1 MLALENMMKMAF
13 IMRNNDMEITVDNIS
28 IIVNT
33 KSKKSI
39 FNNNL
44 NYYSIDR
51 VKDEVRGFLYFDLKN
66 NKWVFCGLLQK
77 KLNSINY
84 INKIE
89 NLVLLLESPH
99 KDEYDVYGNP
109 LRPANGRTGTNINN
123 LFAKQI
129 NNNNLIINTLQN
141 NIAYRV
147 WIVNAIQYQTSGFNQ
162 LQALGKIYNQSWR
175 IVRNNVFKTLWKKE
189 TIFNLQAD
197 LVHRLNQIAPSII
210 INCITG
216 GKNKNGLRMLV
227 EDGLRNNNLISSALY
242 YHPSYWK

>member
-28 IIVNT
+28 VIVNT

-66 NKWVFCGLLQK
+66 NNWVFCGMFQK
-77 KLNSINY
+77 KISAICN

-99 KDEYDVYGNP
+99 KDEYDIYGNP

-147 WIVNAIQYQTSGFNQ
+147 WIVNAIQYQTSGYNQ
-162 LQALGKIYNQSWR
+162 LHNIRMYNQSWR
-175 IVRNNVFKTLWKKE
+175 IVRNNVFKALWNNEKK
-189 TIFNLQAD
+189 FHLQAD
-197 LVHRLNQIAPSII
+197 LVHRLNQINASIVV
-210 INCITG
+210 NCVTG

-227 EDGLRNNNLISSALY
+227 ENGLQNHNLIPSALY